1 MPETNWTEVT
11 EFFNGVID
19 EVPKDFYPS
28 DDGALRVAVYSSKF
42 DQTLTVKIPG
52 RNVEEFLKG
61 LGLFEAEVH
70 RGTFVIQDWRDKY

>member
-1 MPETNWTEVT
+1 MPKTNWHEVT

-28 DDGALRVAVYSSKF
+28 DDGALMVAVYSSKF

-52 RNVEEFLKG
+52 RNVEDFMKG
-61 LGLFEAEVH
+61 LGLFEADVQ
-70 RGTFVIQDWRDKY
+70 RGRFVIED